1 MENNPYKLPYAEEGK
16 LITIKEVAEFA
27 QVSQSTVS
35 RALNGHKSVK
45 EANRIKVFDA
55 IEKLGYQ
62 PNTFAQALASN
73 RSHSIG
79 MLVGSLDGPFFGPM
93 MHNAEQAV
101 RKENYHLII
110 TSGNE
115 LYDQEQE
122 SIQFLCSKKVDGL
135 ILVSDMLT
143 DSDILKISEKI
154 PATMVL
160 DRYIPELRDRCVC
173 IDNELGG
180 FLAVEHLIEKGHS
193 KIGCI
198 TGQLSKVD
206 SRDRLQGYRN
216 ALAKHGIEYDPNLVV
231 EGRFDYQGNNDAIR
245 RLLDRDL
252 GITAIFCMND
262 NIATTAYS
270 TCLER
275 GMKIGQD
282 ISIVGYDNNAYSQHM
297 NPGLTTIDF
306 PIKEMALQGAAGV
319 LNMLDGKSIDHLE
332 TKLSPTLVERG
343 SVKDLTQG

>member
-1 MENNPYKLPYAEEGK
+1 M
-16 LITIKEVAEFA
+16 ITIKEVAEFA
-27 QVSQSTVS
+27 KVSQSTVS

-45 EANRIKVFDA
+45 EANRVKVFEA

-62 PNTFAQALASN
+62 PNAFAQALASN
-73 RSHSIG
+73 KSFSIG
-79 MLVGSLDGPFFGPM
+79 MLVGTLDGPFYGPM
-93 MHNAEQAV
+93 MHNAEKAV

-115 LYDQEQE
+115 LYDQEQD
-122 SIQFLCSKKVDGL
+122 SIQFLSSKKVDGL

-143 DSDILKISEKI
+143 DSDILHICEKL
-154 PATMVL
+154 PATMIL
-160 DRYIPELRDRCVC
+160 NRYIPEISNKCIT

-180 FLAVEHLIEKGHS
+180 FLAVEHLIEKGHT

-216 ALAKHGIEYDPNLVV
+216 ALAKHGINYDPNLVV
-231 EGRFDYQGNNDAIR
+231 EGRFDHKGNNESVT

-252 GITAIFCMND
+252 DMTAIFCMND
-262 NIATTAYS
+262 NIAVTAYS

-282 ISIVGYDNNAYSQHM
+282 ISIVGYDNVSYSQHM

-306 PIKEMALQGAAGV
+306 PVKEMALEGAEGV
-319 LNMLDGKSIDHLE
+319 LSILSGKGTEHIE
-332 TKLSPTLVERG
+332 TRLSPQLIERG
-343 SVKDLTQG
+343 SVKDLREDFAAEI

>member
-1 MENNPYKLPYAEEGK
+1 M
-16 LITIKEVAEFA
+16 ITIKEVAEFA
-27 QVSQSTVS
+27 KVSQSTVS

-45 EANRIKVFDA
+45 EANRIKVFEA

-62 PNTFAQALASN
+62 PNAFAQALASN

-93 MHNAEQAV
+93 MHNAELAV

-115 LYDQEQE
+115 LYEQEQE
-122 SIQFLCSKKVDGL
+122 SIRFLRSKKVDGL

-143 DSDILKISEKI
+143 DSDILKICEDI

-160 DRYIPELRDRCVC
+160 DRYIPEIKDKCIL

-180 FLAVEHLIEKGHS
+180 FLAVEHLIQKGHK

-198 TGQLSKVD
+198 TGQMSKVD

-216 ALAKHGIEYDPNLVV
+216 ALAKYGIEYDQNLVV
-231 EGRFDYQGNNDAIR
+231 EGRFDYQGNNDAVS
-245 RLLDRDL
+245 RLLGRDEEM
-252 GITAIFCMND
+252 TAIFCMND
-262 NIATTAYS
+262 NIAVTAYS

-275 GMKIGQD
+275 GMKIGKD
-282 ISIVGYDNNAYSQHM
+282 ISIVGYDNSTFSQHM

-306 PIKEMALQGAAGV
+306 PIQEMAVQGAAGV
-319 LNMLDGKSIDHLE
+319 LSLLAGKGIENID
-332 TKLSPTLVERG
+332 TKLLPGLVERG
-343 SVKDLTQG
+343 SVRDLTEG